1 MHKLLYTDLELPI
14 LKSARKG
21 KYREGPTSQPILRAL
36 RRKFPKYKEIIDL
49 IIHYRQ
55 IQKSLGTYIYGFL
68 DRMDNDDRI
77 RCNYLQHGTVTGRLS
92 SQNPNLQNVP
102 DKSHFNLDIRKAFI
116 PTHETWYMIEGDY
129 NQLELRVTAH
139 CTQDKALI
147 AAYVDD
153 RDFHSDT
160 SKAILHK
167 DASAWERSLVKN
179 IVFGALYGRG
189 AESIALGPEMD
200 HVEEIGETRWTLK
213 ETETFFRRFFS
224 QYPQLRDWQAMQRDT
239 AYTKQRIETP
249 LGRIR
254 RFPFI
259 GYNDNGAVGRQA
271 INTPI
276 QSVASD
282 ITLDALIR
290 IHSKFTALNRQAGRT
305 IAHILLTVHDSI
317 TAECHPKY
325 LKQVLKIMQDEMHHV
340 PIESNV
346 PFKVSFGTGHNWSE
360 CK

>member
-1 MHKLLYTDLELPI
+1 
-14 LKSARKG
+14 
-21 KYREGPTSQPILRAL
+21 
-36 RRKFPKYKEIIDL
+36 
-49 IIHYRQ
+49 
-55 IQKSLGTYIYGFL
+55 
-68 DRMDNDDRI
+68 MDSDGRI

-116 PTHETWYMIEGDY
+116 PTHESWFIVEGDY

-147 AAYVDD
+147 KAYVED

-160 SKAILHK
+160 SVAVLRKP

-189 AESIALGPEMD
+189 AESITYGPEMD
-200 HVEEIGETRWTLK
+200 HVAEIGEQRWTLK
-213 ETETFFRRFFS
+213 ETEIFFRRFFS
-224 QYPQLRDWQAMQRDT
+224 QYPQLRDWQVKQREI
-239 AYTKQRIETP
+239 AYREQRIETP
-249 LGRIR
+249 MGRIR

-259 GYNDNGAVGRQA
+259 GHNDNGAVGRQA
-271 INTPI
+271 MNTPI

-290 IHSKFTALNRQAGRT
+290 IHSRLSALNKRVGR
-305 IAHILLTVHDSI
+305 IVAHIILTVHDSI

-325 LKQVLKIMQDEMHHV
+325 LKQVVKIFEEEMQRV
-340 PIESNV
+340 PIKSNV
-346 PFKVSFGTGHNWSE
+346 PFKVKISVGHTWSE